1 MYQMRR
7 EMETIFLNPN
17 RISRAQNTV
26 SAKNKQTKKDG
37 IKIRLDTTE
46 EMISELE
53 DRTMKTIDI

>member
-26 SAKNKQTKKDG
+26 SAKEKDG

-46 EMISELE
+46 EMMSELE

>member
-26 SAKNKQTKKDG
+26 SAKEKDG